1 MCYVFYMR
9 DPVSSSRSLKGRERE
24 RSTLRLKVTYL
35 VAELGF
41 EPCWLTPEHTHL
53 ILHCDK
59 LSELLI
65 S

>member
-1 MCYVFYMR
+1 MFFTCVILLALPAALR
-9 DPVSSSRSLKGRERE
+9 GGRE

-53 ILHCDK
+53 ILRCDK